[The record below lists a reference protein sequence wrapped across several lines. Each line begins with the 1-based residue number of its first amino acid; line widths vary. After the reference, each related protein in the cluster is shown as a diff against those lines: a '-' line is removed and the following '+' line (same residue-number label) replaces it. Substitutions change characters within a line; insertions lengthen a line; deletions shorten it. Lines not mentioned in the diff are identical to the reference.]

1 MPTWDC
7 PNCIAPCGD
16 AKELVHHV
24 VSSHLTGKTPASSSL
39 LEKRKRQPSTIEDEE
54 ADRQLDFVCPFPR
67 CEHKKQYPS
76 KFNLLRHFFIHY
88 PDSEDEYLR
97 CPCCLKLKENLGAL
111 SAHWE
116 KSCKR
121 KLGKYD
127 LIKEEERRRLE
138 FFEDKKA
145 EMGVRLTTALNEA
158 LFAPRKQARQGQPDA
173 SGRSRSGGEVDI
185 SFTAELCQSSSSK
198 ETAMPSARPQLG
210 PSHEGFT
217 NGAVSN
223 PTSAV
228 PQVSGTSKSNVGQA
242 CITSTDNIVLPDSD
256 TTTASPVS
264 AFASIH
270 GILSTFDTSRS
281 ADPPFGDDYDSLEG
295 GNRWWMTHETDLIL
309 GHHGEQMTD
318 SDWSTDTGLEPW
330 ILNVSSHPSS

>member
-1 MPTWDC
+1 MVIQRHVGCLIDAQ
-7 PNCIAPCGD
+7 CI
-16 AKELVHHV
+16 V
-24 VSSHLTGKTPASSSL
+24 VWECESCKLMMLSHAQVPPETNK
-39 LEKRKRQPSTIEDEE
+39 DEE

-158 LFAPRKQARQGQPDA
+158 LFAPRKQARQGVYE
-173 SGRSRSGGEVDI
+173 RCC
-185 SFTAELCQSSSSK
+185 F
-198 ETAMPSARPQLG
+198 
-210 PSHEGFT
+210 
-217 NGAVSN
+217 
-223 PTSAV
+223 
-228 PQVSGTSKSNVGQA
+228 
-242 CITSTDNIVLPDSD
+242 
-256 TTTASPVS
+256 
-264 AFASIH
+264 
-270 GILSTFDTSRS
+270 
-281 ADPPFGDDYDSLEG
+281 
-295 GNRWWMTHETDLIL
+295 
-309 GHHGEQMTD
+309 
-318 SDWSTDTGLEPW
+318 
-330 ILNVSSHPSS
+330 